1 MDNDFWRH
9 KTLAQMNQDEWEAVC
24 DGCGQCCLHKLEDDE
39 SGQVFYTSVACKLL
53 NVDSARCSDYSNRKK
68 RVPDCLQLKP
78 DDVESFN
85 WLPSSCAYR
94 LLADE
99 EPLPQ
104 WHPLVSGS
112 PYTVSQAGYSVAG
125 RVESEVGIKPDD
137 MEDKII
143 YWVE

>member
-1 MDNDFWRH
+1 MEEDFWRH
-9 KTLAQMNQDEWEAVC
+9 KTLAQMNQEEWEAVC

-78 DDVESFN
+78 DDVENFN

-99 EPLPQ
+99 ESLPQ

-125 RVESEVGIKPDD
+125 RVETEVGVKQEE